1 MISKALKVF
10 VLAALLVITV
20 QSQAVAGEKSFA
32 FVNLSGKTFYSL
44 YVYQSGVSGGWG
56 AYKDWLSMNTLK
68 HGEQVTIT
76 FPEKVQDIK
85 YWDIKIEFKDGKS
98 WFWQGLDLLNV
109 SKVIVNEEGTLTWN
123 KP

>member
-1 MISKALKVF
+1 MIIKALKVF
-10 VLAALLVITV
+10 VLAAFLVVAV
-20 QSQAVAGEKSFA
+20 QMPSFASEKSFA

-44 YVYQSGVSGGWG
+44 YIYQSDVSGGWG
-56 AYKDWLSMNTLK
+56 AYKDWLSTNTLK

-76 FPEKVQDIK
+76 FPEKVQHIK